1 MISEG
6 EILLVPLTALIITQ
20 ACKLAID
27 TYRKNTAGKT
37 LLESLNSY
45 GGMPS
50 AHSALF
56 AALVTVSYLL
66 YGWDSFQFTVAFIL
80 YVTIVRDAVGI
91 RWHLGEHGAI
101 LKQLIQEHTKD
112 HEHIAHKKIVTRLGH
127 TPLQA
132 TIGTCIGISIAM
144 VMHLAV
150 FN

>member
-6 EILLVPLTALIITQ
+6 EILLIPLTALIITQ

-27 TYRKNTAGKT
+27 AYRKDMAGKT

-80 YVTIVRDAVGI
+80 YITIVRDAVGI
-91 RWHLGEHGAI
+91 RWQLGEHGAI
-101 LKQLIQEHTKD
+101 LKQLIQEHAKD
-112 HEHIAHKKIVTRLGH
+112 HEHIEYKKIVTRLGH

-132 TIGTCIGISIAM
+132 TVGTVFGIVLALS
-144 VMHLAV
+144 MHALL
-150 FN
+150 FS